1 MMRGNGSGDSNLPL
15 SELLSHRIS
24 AQGRV
29 GCPGWA
35 MCFLGFSMLTIRLGS
50 MSLVFVC
57 DFIPLIFD

>member
-1 MMRGNGSGDSNLPL
+1 MVLVTPTFPL

-35 MCFLGFSMLTIRLGS
+35 MCFLGFSMLTIRLGDLS